1 LKEKASCAPGECS
14 VIVAIF
20 QKAPSFLEDGCSTQ
34 RSVTNYAEAT
44 PAPLQNGRGVE
55 AIYAD

>member
-20 QKAPSFLEDGCSTQ
+20 QKAPSFLEDGCLT
-34 RSVTNYAEAT
+34 RRAVTNHAEIAL
-44 PAPLQNGRGVE
+44 APLQNGRGFE